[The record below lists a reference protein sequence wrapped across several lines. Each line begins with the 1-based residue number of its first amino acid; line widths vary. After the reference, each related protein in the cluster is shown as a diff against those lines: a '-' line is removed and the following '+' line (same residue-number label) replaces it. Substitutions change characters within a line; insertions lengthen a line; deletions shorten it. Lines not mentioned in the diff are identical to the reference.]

1 VTDRRSKRTKRVMD
15 REIKR
20 YLRTGD
26 HDHDFAEWP
35 GRDYLS
41 RVTAGKQA
49 MEDALVAEVKRLEA
63 GQKLPSLPDDF
74 DLATF
79 AYRKF
84 TPMVTGL
91 FPANERETILELLGR
106 SLVFITHENIE
117 QVLREEHWLS
127 SAWDLA
133 NLYLGSIGSKC
144 LNGKP
149 SYLVGLSQ
157 ETSCYVSTDYFSDN
171 DPFADFVVHEA
182 AHVFHNWKRE
192 RVGLPH
198 TRYQEWLLPID
209 FSKREEFAY
218 ACEAYGRILE
228 RAKSPADRR
237 RQQVEYAEG
246 WVPSTDR
253 VNQSELIDILA
264 EAVSTR
270 NGWKRILK
278 RCAPPKRVPRSVW
291 IKQAAHE
298 AVVRAS

>member
-1 VTDRRSKRTKRVMD
+1 MD

-20 YLRTGD
+20 YLRTGE
-26 HDHDFAEWP
+26 HDHDFAGWP
-35 GRDYLS
+35 GRDSLS
-41 RVTAGKQA
+41 RLTAGKQA
-49 MEDALVAEVKRLEA
+49 MEDALVAEVRRLEV
-63 GQKLPSLPDDF
+63 GQSPPSLPTGF
-74 DLATF
+74 DTATF
-79 AYRKF
+79 ARRKV

-91 FPANERETILELLGR
+91 FPAKERETILELLEG
-106 SLVFITHENIE
+106 SLVFLTHDNIE
-117 QVLREEHWLS
+117 QVLREECWLR

-157 ETSCYVSTDYFSDN
+157 ETTCYVSTDYFSDD

-198 TRYQEWLLPID
+198 TRYQEWLLPIG
-209 FSKREEFAY
+209 FAKREEFAY
-218 ACEAYGRILE
+218 ACEAYSRILE
-228 RAKSPADRR
+228 RAQSPAERR
-237 RQQVEYAEG
+237 RLHAEYAES

-253 VNQSELIDILA
+253 VDQGELVDILA
-264 EAVSTR
+264 EAVNAR

-291 IKQAAHE
+291 IKQA
-298 AVVRAS
+298 VRDAGLHSESESGHTKRR